1 MVRTTSLILILI
13 CFVFVVSPAQSPSKD
28 ASMPEPPLPVIDY
41 NACPFEGCTFRKWIV
56 TRDSEI
62 FSTWKLPRKLVASL
76 RTGEVVTG
84 LTGVH
89 ITNSPDRVEVLSA
102 IPELG
107 VQPGDVILRYMYHGE
122 GFADIW
128 AKGTWHREYDCTF
141 IAEKSE
147 GGCLR
152 DCAAKVISEGRKDWW
167 VRLRTS
173 RASIGWTKVE
183 DQFNCMDSLGGDF
196 KCDNL

>member
-1 MVRTTSLILILI
+1 MLI
-13 CFVFVVSPAQSPSKD
+13 CSVFVVSPAQSPSKEVFTN
-28 ASMPEPPLPVIDY
+28 APLLPVIDY

-56 TRDSEI
+56 THDSEI
-62 FSTWKLPRKLVASL
+62 FSTWKLPRNPVASL

-89 ITNSPDRVEVLSA
+89 ITYSPDRVEVLSA

-107 VQPGDVILRYMYHGE
+107 VQPGDVILRYMYRGE

-128 AKGTWHREYDCTF
+128 AKGQWHRQYDCTF

-152 DCAAKVISEGRKDWW
+152 DCAAKVISEGRKNWW

-173 RASIGWTKVE
+173 QGSVGWTKVE
-183 DQFNCMDSLGGDF
+183 DQFDCMDSLGGDS
-196 KCDNL
+196 KCDHL

>member
-1 MVRTTSLILILI
+1 MLV
-13 CFVFVVSPAQSPSKD
+13 CFVCALSAGQSPSREP
-28 ASMPEPPLPVIDY
+28 STLQPPLPVIDY

-76 RTGEVVTG
+76 RSGEVVTG
-84 LTGVH
+84 LIGVH
-89 ITNSPDRVEVLSA
+89 ITYSPDRIEVLSA

-107 VQPGDVILRYMYHGE
+107 VQPGDVILRYMYRGE

-128 AKGTWHREYDCTF
+128 ANGQWHREYDCTF

-147 GGCLR
+147 SGCLH

-173 RASIGWTKVE
+173 QGSIGWTKVE
-183 DQFNCMDSLGGDF
+183 DQFDCLDSLAGDS

>member
-1 MVRTTSLILILI
+1 MVRTTLLMLV
-13 CFVFVVSPAQSPSKD
+13 CFVWVLSAGQSPSKEVSVP
-28 ASMPEPPLPVIDY
+28 APVLPVIDY
-41 NACPFEGCTFRKWIV
+41 NACPFEGCTFGKWIL

-62 FSTWKLPRKLVASL
+62 FSTWKLPRKPVASL

-89 ITNSPDRVEVLSA
+89 ITHSPDRVEVLSA

-107 VQPGDVILRYMYHGE
+107 VQPGDVILRYMYRGE
-122 GFADIW
+122 GYADIW
-128 AKGTWHREYDCTF
+128 VKGTWHREYDCTF
-141 IAEKSE
+141 ITEKTD

-152 DCAAKVISEGRKDWW
+152 DCAAKVVSAGRKDWW

-173 RASIGWTKVE
+173 QGSIGWTKVE
-183 DQFNCMDSLGGDF
+183 DQFNCIDSLGGDP

>member
-1 MVRTTSLILILI
+1 MLI
-13 CFVFVVSPAQSPSKD
+13 CFVFVVSPAQSPPKE
-28 ASMPEPPLPVIDY
+28 ASIPPPLPVIDY
-41 NACPFEGCTFRKWIV
+41 NACPFEGCTFGKWIV
-56 TRDSEI
+56 TRDSQI
-62 FSTWKLPRKLVASL
+62 FSTWKLPRKPVASL
-76 RTGEVVTG
+76 QAGEVVTG

-89 ITNSPDRVEVLSA
+89 ITYLPDRVEVLSA
-102 IPELG
+102 IPDLA
-107 VQPGDVILRYMYHGE
+107 VQPRDVILRYMYHGE

-128 AKGTWHREYDCTF
+128 AKGKWHREYDCTF

-152 DCAAKVISEGRKDWW
+152 DCAAKVTSEGRKEWW

-173 RASIGWTKVE
+173 QGSIGWTKVV
-183 DQFNCMDSLGGDF
+183 DQFNCMDSLGGDS

>member
-1 MVRTTSLILILI
+1 MLRATLLMLI
-13 CFVFVVSPAQSPSKD
+13 CSVFVVSPPQRPSKE
-28 ASMPEPPLPVIDY
+28 ASAPAPLLPVIDY
-41 NACPFEGCTFRKWIV
+41 DACPFEGCTFGKWIV

-62 FSTWKLPRKLVASL
+62 FSTWKLPRKPVASL

-89 ITNSPDRVEVLSA
+89 ITYSPDQVEVLSA
-102 IPELG
+102 IPRLG
-107 VQPGDVILRYMYHGE
+107 VQPGDIILRYMYRGE
-122 GFADIW
+122 GFADISV
-128 AKGTWHREYDCTF
+128 KGQWHRNYDCTF

-173 RASIGWTKVE
+173 QGSIGWTKVE
-183 DQFNCMDSLGGDF
+183 DQFNCIDSLGGDP